1 MTWIDFL
8 GYAASATVLATFCMK
23 TMIPLRL
30 TAILSNILFASFGLW
45 AHIYPVMILRRER
58 PRDRR
63 AAEQRDEVAPVHSI
77 TSSARASSV
86 GGISR
91 PSAFAVVR
99 FTTRSNLVGCSIGRL
114 SGFAPRRILS
124 T

>member
-1 MTWIDFL
+1 MIWIDLL

-63 AAEQRDEVAPVHSI
+63 AAEQRDEIAAPHSI
-77 TSSARASSV
+77 TSSARARSV
-86 GGISR
+86 GEISM
-91 PSAFAVVR
+91 PSARAVIR
-99 FTTRSNLVGCSIGRL
+99 LMTNSNLVD
-114 SGFAPRRILS
+114 
-124 T
+124 